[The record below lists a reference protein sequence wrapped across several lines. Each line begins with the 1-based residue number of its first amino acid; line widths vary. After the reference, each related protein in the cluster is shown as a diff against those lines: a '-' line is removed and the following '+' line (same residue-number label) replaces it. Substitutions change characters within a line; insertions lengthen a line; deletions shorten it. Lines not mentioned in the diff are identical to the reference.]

1 MSRESAR
8 AVIAQAL
15 GQGRTNL
22 TADEAGEICRAYGL
36 PLPAERVA
44 TDAAAAARA
53 AREIGYPVALKVLS
67 SQITHKSDAGAIA
80 LGLASDA
87 AVSQAYDRIIA
98 SARAYDPS
106 ATIDGVLVQ
115 QMARPGREVIVG
127 AVTDPTFGKVVM
139 FGLGGIFVEIMKD
152 VVFRVHPLSDVD
164 AQDMIRAVKGFPML
178 DGARGR
184 PKADLA
190 ALEAII
196 LRIDCLMATCPDIG
210 ELDINPLFAA
220 PAGAATAAADARITL
235 T

>member
-15 GQGRTNL
+15 SQGRTNL

-44 TDAAAAARA
+44 SDTAAAAEA

-80 LGLASDA
+80 LGLSDDT
-87 AVSQAYDRIIA
+87 AVREAYGRIIA

-139 FGLGGIFVEIMKD
+139 FGLGGIFVETFRD
-152 VVFRVHPLSDVD
+152 VTFALAPTSAD
-164 AQDMIRAVKGFPML
+164 RAREML
-178 DGARGR
+178 D
-184 PKADLA
+184 
-190 ALEAII
+190 EIQ
-196 LRIDCLMATCPDIG
+196 
-210 ELDINPLFAA
+210 
-220 PAGAATAAADARITL
+220 GAAIL
-235 T
+235 Q